1 MASYPVVMILF
12 ARATRFDRDSEAL
25 LAVRVGGTLAGIGGL
40 TIDPFVSNA
49 LRMRRFCVRPAFRRR
64 NVGRELALSLLTRVR
79 SDQVVTAN
87 AAPGSIPFWEAGLH
101 AG

>member
-1 MASYPVVMILF
+1 MKILSLGAMASYPVVMILF

-49 LRMRRFCVRPAFRRR
+49 LRMRRFYGACDASASGRPSAGAMSAGNWRFRC
-64 NVGRELALSLLTRVR
+64 
-79 SDQVVTAN
+79 
-87 AAPGSIPFWEAGLH
+87 
-101 AG
+101 